1 MLKNETIFMLTIF
14 LFVNQISCLE
24 RKTFSMIV
32 QDKNNEIKA
41 DDCLKDPGLDCRS
54 VLKVLMEDV
63 ELKRIV
69 GMILKNKW
77 QNKKETLKTV
87 MKSYFQSFCKK
98 KLRQSNLKT
107 STMKMGLNHIF
118 KII

>member
-14 LFVNQISCLE
+14 LFVNQISCLK
-24 RKTFSMIV
+24 RRTFSMIV

-69 GMILKNKW
+69 EMILKNKL
-77 QNKKETLKTV
+77 QNKKKTLKTV
-87 MKSYFQSFCKK
+87 MKSYFSKK
-98 KLRQSNLKT
+98 KLGKFNLKN
-107 STMKMGLNHIF
+107 STMKMKLNHIF

>member
-1 MLKNETIFMLTIF
+1 MFKTISILT
-14 LFVNQISCLE
+14 LLCFVTQISCLK
-24 RKTFSMIV
+24 RKTFSMKV
-32 QDKNNEIKA
+32 QDKKNDINA
-41 DDCLKDPGLDCRS
+41 DDCLKDPGLDCGS
-54 VLKVLMEDV
+54 VLKVLMKDV

-98 KLRQSNLKT
+98 KLQKSNLKT